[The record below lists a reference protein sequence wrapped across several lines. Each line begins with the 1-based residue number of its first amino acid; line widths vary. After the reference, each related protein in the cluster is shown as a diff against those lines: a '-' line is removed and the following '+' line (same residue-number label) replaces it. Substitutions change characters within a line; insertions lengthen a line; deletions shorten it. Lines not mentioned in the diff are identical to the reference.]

1 MKVKAKVRPK
11 PQVTLSESVRKKI
24 IPRLRDTVR
33 TEDRAAG
40 APLSPGGSADPALA
54 WFWSKKWQEEE
65 RKVERDIRA
74 RRVKISKNVEAFLK
88 DTQG

>member
-11 PQVTLSESVRKKI
+11 PQVTLSESVRKKVT
-24 IPRLRDTVR
+24 PRLRDTVR

-40 APLSPGGSADPALA
+40 APLSPGGNVDPAQA

-65 RKVERDIRA
+65 RKVERDTRA
-74 RRVKISKNVEAFLK
+74 RRLMVSKNVEAVLRAIER
-88 DTQG
+88 

>member
-24 IPRLRDTVR
+24 IARLGDTVR
-33 TEDRAAG
+33 TEDRATG
-40 APLSPGGSADPALA
+40 APLSPRGSVDPAQT

-65 RKVERDIRA
+65 QKVERDIRA
-74 RRVKISKNVEAFLK
+74 RRVKISKSVEAFLK